1 MQNLKKLS
9 SILLKK
15 DRFRAIILLG
25 MILIMSLIDMA
36 GVASILPFIALLT
49 NPEII
54 ETNVFLSNVY
64 QASKSFGIENG
75 QQFLIATGFFVFIL
89 LITSILFKGLTTYT
103 QILYVQR
110 CEYNIAM
117 RLLKSYLYQP
127 YSWFLNQNSSILGK
141 SILTESNVVVNRV
154 LAPLINLISNSF
166 IVVTLFILLFVTEP
180 KLTTIA
186 FLTISLFYGLVIMFN
201 LHFVKKL
208 GKQVFEANSDR
219 FKISAEALGAFKEIK
234 LGELE
239 ETYINQFS
247 IPSKKL
253 AKNRLRYNILTEV
266 PRFTLEAIAFGGML
280 LIILSFMTITGNIT
294 NVLPVIALY
303 AFAGY
308 RLLPAIQKIYNNYNS
323 LHFGSKTLDSVYND
337 LNYLTPKIQN
347 EYKDTLKF
355 NKSICLKNIHYSYP
369 NASKTTLKNI
379 NLNIPINKTIGLVGT
394 TGSGKTTAVDI
405 ILGLLEPQKG
415 TLEIDDKIINAHNKR
430 TWQHFIGYVPQQIFL
445 LDNTVSANIA
455 FGVNINDVNQEAVEY
470 AAKIANLHEF
480 VTNELPLKY
489 QTTIGERGVRFS
501 GGQRQRIGIAR
512 ALYHKPKVLV
522 LDEATSALDNLTEKA
537 VMNAVHSSKND
548 ITKILVAHRLSTVK
562 HCDIIFLFDK
572 GELKNQ
578 GTFEELIKNNDD
590 FRESVKNL

>member
-9 SILLKK
+9 SILSKE
-15 DRFRAIILLG
+15 DRFRAVLLLG
-25 MILIMSLIDMA
+25 MTLVMSLIDVA

-54 ETNVFLSNVY
+54 ETNFYLSTVY
-64 QASKSFGIENG
+64 QTSKNFGIENEH
-75 QQFLIATGFFVFIL
+75 QFLIATGFFVFIL
-89 LITSILFKGLTTYT
+89 LIISILFKALTTFT
-103 QILYVQR
+103 QIHFIQR
-110 CEYNIAM
+110 CDYNVSM

-127 YSWFLNQNSSILGK
+127 YSWFLNQNSSILAK
-141 SILTESNVVVNRV
+141 SILAEVKQVVNRV
-154 LAPLINLISNSF
+154 LSPAINLISNFF
-166 IVVTLFILLFVTEP
+166 IAFTLFILLLVAEP
-180 KLTTIA
+180 KLTSIV

-201 LHFVKKL
+201 IHFVKKL
-208 GKQVFEANSDR
+208 GKEIFEANSDR
-219 FKISAEALGAFKEIK
+219 FKILTESFGALKEIK
-234 LGELE
+234 IGELE

-247 IPSKKL
+247 IPSKKI
-253 AKNRLRYNILTEV
+253 AKNAVKYNILSEL
-266 PRFTLEAIAFGGML
+266 PRLTLEAIAFGGMIV
-280 LIILSFMTITGNIT
+280 IILSFMTITGNIT
-294 NVLPVIALY
+294 NVLPIIALY

-308 RLLPAIQKIYNNYNS
+308 RLLPAIQKIYNNFTS
-323 LHFGSKTLDSVYND
+323 IRFGVKSLDSVYND
-337 LNYLTPKIQN
+337 LNNLKPKPQN
-347 EYKDTLKF
+347 EYKDTLKL
-355 NKSICLKNIHYSYP
+355 NKSICLKNIHYTYP

-379 NLNIPINKTIGLVGT
+379 NLNIPTNKTIGLVGA
-394 TGSGKTTAVDI
+394 TGSGKSTVIDI

-430 TWQHFIGYVPQQIFL
+430 AWQHFVGYVPQQIFL

-489 QTTIGERGVRFS
+489 QTTVGERGVRLS

-537 VMNAVHSSKND
+537 VMNAVHNSESD

-562 HCDIIFLFDK
+562 NCDIIFLFDK

-578 GTFEELIKNNDD
+578 GTFEELIKNSDD
-590 FRESVKNL
+590 FRESVKSL